1 MSTRHTIESYFD
13 KLKHGSD
20 WESLLADDMAFISYT
35 SPVRKLQTKA
45 TFLSGTKGFYDSIRS
60 MEVGHV
66 LVDGARALVTTR
78 YELQRPGAAAFRSD
92 VAELF
97 EVRDGKITEFAIYFD
112 SAPFPK

>member
-13 KLKHGSD
+13 KLQHRSG
-20 WESLLADDMAFISYT
+20 WESLLADDMVFIIYT
-35 SPVRKLQTKA
+35 SPVRKLETKA
-45 TFLSGTKGFYDSIRS
+45 TFLSGTRGFYDSIRS

-78 YELQRPGAAAFRSD
+78 YELQRPGAEAYRSD